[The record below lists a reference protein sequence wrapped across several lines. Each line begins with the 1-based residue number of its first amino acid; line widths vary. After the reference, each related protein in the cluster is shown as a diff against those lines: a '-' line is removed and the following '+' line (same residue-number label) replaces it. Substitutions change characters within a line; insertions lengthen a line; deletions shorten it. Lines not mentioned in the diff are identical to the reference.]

1 MLEARGTAVDSRTVP
16 RTMLNRFVHEEE
28 GFTLL
33 ELMIVAEIIIILI
46 AVAFP
51 AYFQFRDNASQ
62 AAAKSN
68 AKEVAV
74 AAGLYGQSKGTY
86 AAMTIPLLKGYD
98 SSLTTTGT
106 FVNNSG
112 AEAAGVT
119 RRVTMD
125 ASHFCTYAISGRWF
139 GYQLNP
145 NGPVVA
151 TTVGAN
157 VCS

>member
-1 MLEARGTAVDSRTVP
+1 VR
-16 RTMLNRFVHEEE
+16 EEQ

-33 ELMIVAEIIIILI
+33 ELMIVAQILIILVSL
-46 AVAFP
+46 AVP
-51 AYFQFRDNASQ
+51 SYLQFKDNANQ
-62 AAAKSN
+62 ATAKSN
-68 AKEVAV
+68 AKEISV
-74 AAGLYGQSKGTY
+74 AAGLYFTNKGTY
-86 AAMTIPLLKGYD
+86 AGMTIPLLRGYD
-98 SSLTTTGT
+98 ASLTTTGT

-112 AEAAGVT
+112 SEAVGVT

-139 GYQLNP
+139 VYQLNP
-145 NGPVVA
+145 QGPLVA

>member
-1 MLEARGTAVDSRTVP
+1 MLQVARSDVDPRIVSRNT
-16 RTMLNRFVHEEE
+16 LNRLMHEEE

-33 ELMIVAEIIIILI
+33 ELMIVAQIIIILVAM
-46 AVAFP
+46 AVP
-51 AYFQFRDNASQ
+51 SYLQFRDNAQQ

-68 AKEVAV
+68 LKETSV
-74 AAGLYGQSKGTY
+74 AAGLYYTSKATY
-86 AAMTIPLLKGYD
+86 AGMTIPLLKGYD
-98 SSLTTTGT
+98 QALTTTGT

-112 AEAAGVT
+112 AEAVGVT

-125 ASHFCTYAISGRWF
+125 TSHYCVYAISGRWF
-139 GYQLNP
+139 AYQLNP
-145 NGPVVA
+145 TGPLVT

>member
-1 MLEARGTAVDSRTVP
+1 MR
-16 RTMLNRFVHEEE
+16 EEE

-33 ELMIVAEIIIILI
+33 ELMIVAQIIIILVGF
-46 AVAFP
+46 AVP
-51 AYFQFRDNASQ
+51 AYLQFRDSAQQ

-68 AKEVAV
+68 AKETSV
-74 AAGLYGQSKGTY
+74 AAGLYYTSKATY
-86 AAMTIPLLKGYD
+86 AGMTIALLKGFD
-98 SSLTTTGT
+98 QSLTTTGT

-112 AEAAGVT
+112 SEAVGVT

-125 ASHFCTYAISGRWF
+125 TSHYCVYAISGRWF
-139 GYQLNP
+139 AYQLNP
-145 NGPVVA
+145 TGPLVT